1 MSYTISHNL
10 SQQPKLPSLF
20 AKALIGG
27 KKKAKEIPV
36 INVSLNGVKADKK
49 KVKQYAEV
57 CGFNLSDN
65 LPISYLHILAFPL
78 HMQILTSDEFPY
90 PLLGLVHVSNEITQ
104 YRKIKLNERLDYFC
118 SLAEKRDVEKG
129 EEFDIYT
136 RVESNGEIIWESVS
150 TMLNRSKSKDSGS
163 KTPPAET
170 PDFGADEINQW
181 NVKADIG
188 RRYARVSGDFNL
200 IHIHKITAKLF
211 GFNSAIAHG
220 MWSKAHLL
228 AQLES
233 QMPDEPVKVAVKFK
247 LPMLLPAK
255 VQLQHKAVDGGI
267 EFQLMDKTGEKPHLA
282 GTIQKA

>member
-10 SQQPKLPSLF
+10 TQQPKLPLLF
-20 AKALIGG
+20 SKAILGS
-27 KKKAKEIPV
+27 KKKSADIPV
-36 INVSLNGVKADKK
+36 INVSLNGVKAERK
-49 KVKQYAEV
+49 KVKEYAKV
-57 CGFNLSDN
+57 CGFEGIET
-65 LPISYLHILAFPL
+65 LPVTYPHILAFPL
-78 HMQILTSDEFPY
+78 HMQILVSDEFPY

-104 YRKIKLNERLDYFC
+104 YREIKTNERLDYFC

-136 RVESNGEIIWESVS
+136 RVESNGETVWESVS

-170 PDFGADEINQW
+170 PDFGADGVNQW
-181 NVKADIG
+181 SVKSDIG

-200 IHIHKITAKLF
+200 IHIHKVTAKLF

-228 AQLES
+228 AQLNE
-233 QMPDEPVKVAVKFK
+233 QLPQGPFKVSVKFK
-247 LPMLLPAK
+247 LPMLLPAQ
-255 VQLQHKAVDGGI
+255 VQLQHKKVGEGV

-282 GTIQKA
+282 GSIVSV